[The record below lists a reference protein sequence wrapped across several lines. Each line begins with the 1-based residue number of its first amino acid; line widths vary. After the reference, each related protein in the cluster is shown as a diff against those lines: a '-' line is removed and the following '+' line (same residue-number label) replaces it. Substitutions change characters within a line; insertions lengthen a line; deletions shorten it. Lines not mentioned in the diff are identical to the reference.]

1 MADIGKIMDRIDKV
15 NADIDKRYERNKTLE
30 AREQKLLGKLQATGV
45 PINDYTD
52 EKLQR
57 AEWRKKPNSM
67 GHYFYDEYK
76 HPTIVDRE
84 YLEDNQEARSID
96 FDIRLNLGDQ
106 ASNWNKLFELED
118 KLTDLQMKLQQEQL
132 KQKELD
138 DIPPILQELRQN
150 IYDLFLNRYTGY
162 KETSLEIASKIGGM
176 YGSYRKEMMK
186 ELYVVYGAIVAD
198 YEYWADASDEEIEKR
213 ARRSADAYVMDLI
226 RRVTKKV
233 GTITVT
239 SPSMDPLSMEELLET
254 EEALMLTP
262 LQQVVIIFRDF
273 IIELFLDNND

>member
-1 MADIGKIMDRIDKV
+1 MADIEKIMDRIDKV

-45 PINDYTD
+45 PINDYAD

-57 AEWRKKPNSM
+57 AKWRKKPNSM
-67 GHYFYDEYK
+67 GHYFYDEYE

-84 YLEDNQEARSID
+84 YLESNQEARSID
-96 FDIRLNLGDQ
+96 FDIRINLGEQ

-118 KLTDLQMKLQQEQL
+118 KLMDLQMKLQQEQL

-186 ELYVVYGAIVAD
+186 ELFVVYGAIVAD

-233 GTITVT
+233 GTITDY
-239 SPSMDPLSMEELLET
+239 SD
-254 EEALMLTP
+254 LTVRGP
-262 LQQVVIIFRDF
+262 AINGRIIGDRGSTYVDTITAGGYNIQRLHYRVILR
-273 IIELFLDNND
+273 